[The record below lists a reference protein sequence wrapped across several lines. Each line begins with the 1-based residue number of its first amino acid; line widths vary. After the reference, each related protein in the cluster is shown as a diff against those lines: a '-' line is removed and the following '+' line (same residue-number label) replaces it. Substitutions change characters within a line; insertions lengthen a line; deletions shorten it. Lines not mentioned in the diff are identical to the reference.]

1 VVFLNHARIGKAC
14 NKKREILP
22 GVSFSKD
29 LVRSLSQS
37 RVWGEDVGKKF
48 GLAGGIK
55 MRIRMRMK
63 MKMKIKMENFDDN
76 KSFNISAR

>member
-14 NKKREILP
+14 NKKRETLP

-29 LVRSLSQS
+29 SVRSLSQS
-37 RVWGEDVGKKF
+37 RAWGKDVGKKF

-55 MRIRMRMK
+55 MRMRVRMMRMK
-63 MKMKIKMENFDDN
+63 MKMENFDDN
-76 KSFNISAR
+76 KSFNIGAR

>member
-14 NKKREILP
+14 IKKRETLP

-63 MKMKIKMENFDDN
+63 MKMMENFD
-76 KSFNISAR
+76 KSFNNGAR

>member
-1 VVFLNHARIGKAC
+1 
-14 NKKREILP
+14 
-22 GVSFSKD
+22 
-29 LVRSLSQS
+29 
-37 RVWGEDVGKKF
+37 
-48 GLAGGIK
+48 

>member
-1 VVFLNHARIGKAC
+1 MVFLNHARIGKAC
-14 NKKREILP
+14 NKKRETLP

-55 MRIRMRMK
+55 MRIRMRM
-63 MKMKIKMENFDDN
+63 MKMKIKMENIDT
-76 KSFNISAR
+76 SRLI